1 MSQASEALKL
11 FNDLWDDVQD
21 PNFIWQVVALLACM
35 GAAALIAH
43 WWRGRHVEGAGRLGD
58 AGSRLVFPLTGMAL
72 VGAAHLTLKP
82 FIHVNLLK
90 LALPLLGSMALVR
103 VVVFVLRQAFP
114 LATWLTAWERIIVTV
129 IWGWMA
135 LYITDLA
142 PYVIDSMAQ
151 VKFAIGKQRFDLWM
165 ISHGVVTVFLTVVF
179 ALWIAGL
186 LEARMMRIESLDSS
200 LRIVGVRVAKALLT
214 VVALVASLSLV
225 GIDMTALSVFTGA
238 LGVGLGF
245 GLQKIASNYVSGFII
260 LLDRSIRLG
269 NIVQVGADAGV
280 VTQITTRYTV
290 LKNPG
295 GAEYIV
301 PNETLIS
308 SVVQNQTYS
317 DSSMRLSTVVGVAY
331 DSDLDLVMRLMTEA
345 AAAQPRVLTDPAPR
359 VFLTQF
365 AESSINLELGFWIK
379 DPEDGKGNVVSD
391 INLAIW
397 RIFRTHGVEIPFP
410 QRSVRLVREKAA
422 DARAFSGVTPVADAV
437 EG

>member
-11 FNDLWDDVQD
+11 FNDLWADVQD
-21 PNFIWQVVALLACM
+21 PDFIWQVVALLVCL
-35 GAAALIAH
+35 GAAALIAR

-58 AGSRLVFPLTGMAL
+58 AGSRLAFPLTGMVL
-72 VGAAHLTLKP
+72 LGAARLALKP

-103 VVVFVLRQAFP
+103 VVIFVLRQAFP
-114 LATWLTAWERIIVTV
+114 RATWLTAWERIIVTV
-129 IWGWMA
+129 VWGWMA

-151 VKFAIGKQRFDLWM
+151 VKFAIGKQNFDLWM
-165 ISHGVVTVFLTVVF
+165 ISHGLVTVFLTVVF
-179 ALWIAGL
+179 ALWVAGL
-186 LEARMMRIESLDSS
+186 VEGRLMRVESLDSS
-200 LRIVGVRVAKALLT
+200 LRMVGIRVAKALLT
-214 VVALVASLSLV
+214 VVALVTSLSLV

-269 NIVQVGADAGV
+269 NIVQVGTDAGQ

-290 LKNPG
+290 LKHPG
-295 GAEYIV
+295 GTEYIV

-317 DSSMRLSTVVGVAY
+317 DSRMRLSTVIGVAY
-331 DSDLDLVMRLMTEA
+331 GSDIDLVMRLMTEA
-345 AAAQPRVLTDPAPR
+345 AQAHPRVLADPGPK

-365 AESSINLELGFWIK
+365 ADSSINLELGFWIA
-379 DPEDGKGNVVSD
+379 DPEEGKGNVLSD

-397 RIFRTHGVEIPFP
+397 RIFRVHGVEIPFP
-410 QRSVRLVREKAA
+410 QREIRVVHEKSA
-422 DARAFSGVTPVADAV
+422 GNPVSQVPPMVGAL